1 MEKKNTML
9 LTVIAV
15 ATLLVAVV
23 GATFAYFSITA
34 TGTGETSATI
44 SAQKIGTA
52 TISTVE
58 DNKTLTLSLTADD
71 MAFSNENTKYYDTP
85 NGTGNKKEEKK
96 YDIANITYTGGENGV
111 SYECPVDVEISA
123 SGSMVTPPS
132 LLQKGW
138 SSIDLYGD
146 AVSLSTA
153 SGPGVTKDVESGKI
167 SVELA
172 EALGETAQGK
182 KVTLKGK
189 TRVTGGEE
197 DPKTILQAVVWLEN
211 KNEEQAT
218 IANKDLKITI
228 EVKPGIEACTL
239 VTD

>member
-34 TGTGETSATI
+34 TGNGETSATI
-44 SAQKIGTA
+44 SAQKIGTV

-58 DNKTLTLSLTADD
+58 NNKTLKLSLTADD
-71 MAFSNENTKYYDTP
+71 MALSNANTKYYATP
-85 NGTGNKKEEKK
+85 NGTGDKKKDTK
-96 YDIANITYTGGENGV
+96 YDIANITYTGGEDGV
-111 SYECPVDVEISA
+111 SYDCPVDVEISA

-132 LLQKGW
+132 LLQEGW

-153 SGPGVTKDVESGKI
+153 SGPGVTKDESSGKI

-172 EALGETAQGK
+172 KALGDTAQGK

-189 TRVTGGEE
+189 TKVTGGDET
-197 DPKTILQAVVWLEN
+197 PKNILQAVVWLEN
-211 KNEEQAT
+211 KNVEQAT
-218 IANKDLKITI
+218 IANKDLNVTI
-228 EVKPGIEACTL
+228 EVKPGTEACTL

>member
-71 MAFSNENTKYYDTP
+71 MAFSNANTKYF
-85 NGTGNKKEEKK
+85 
-96 YDIANITYTGGENGV
+96 
-111 SYECPVDVEISA
+111 
-123 SGSMVTPPS
+123 
-132 LLQKGW
+132 
-138 SSIDLYGD
+138 
-146 AVSLSTA
+146 
-153 SGPGVTKDVESGKI
+153 
-167 SVELA
+167 
-172 EALGETAQGK
+172 
-182 KVTLKGK
+182 
-189 TRVTGGEE
+189 
-197 DPKTILQAVVWLEN
+197 
-211 KNEEQAT
+211 
-218 IANKDLKITI
+218 
-228 EVKPGIEACTL
+228 L
-239 VTD
+239 VRFK